1 MFSGGAYSRYSAL
14 ENPYLLRKT
23 TDTGSNPGEAYMQ
36 KQVLKK
42 KECAAAILIRT
53 QEAKMLT
60 NHLNTERIQRKPE
73 KFKSDLRKGID
84 HASRM
89 AKAAEKR
96 VVHYDEKIETLKG
109 KIKP

>member
-14 ENPYLLRKT
+14 ENPYLVRKT

-42 KECAAAILIRT
+42 KECAAAILIHT

-96 VVHYDEKIETLKG
+96 VDHYDAKIERLNG
-109 KIKP
+109 KSKP